1 MFAISQ
7 LSIMSTG
14 VTGVCGMM
22 NVWYFQQDKTIKC
35 LSGPNYPD
43 SSLLFY
49 SVVGH
54 SEPVIIINDSW
65 RPWDQPMTVCISDVH
80 CYFDAFIAVS
90 TGMFIIIFIVI
101 SNIWSFFSL
110 ELLILQEVIWFLKMS
125 IQTSMSYVRFYKTKL
140 LPLNCDYEMDHLTIT
155 AAENSVLFHYNATN

>member
-1 MFAISQ
+1 
-7 LSIMSTG
+7 
-14 VTGVCGMM
+14 M

-110 ELLILQEVIWFLKMS
+110 ELLILQEVFCFKNVHS
-125 IQTSMSYVRFYKTKL
+125 NFYVTCKVLQNQSFTFELRLWNGSFDNNSSWKL
-140 LPLNCDYEMDHLTIT
+140 SPVPLQCNQLDPG
-155 AAENSVLFHYNATN
+155 